1 MRKTGKEILESDVT
15 SDDRHAWL
23 AEATADE
30 LSEFLRWAIA
40 KDSWA
45 LHGRDALNVVLAKEN
60 IKLQRAIRNLTIS
73 IFLLT
78 IIMVFLGVVQVYPN
92 LKTFWLRPIAL
103 WQCQRPQAQT
113 TKPQI
118 PPRCRIRKMTCLIKL
133 RFSTINNPL
142 TNKSTGWLITTSDAC
157 PWDWLV
163 VGNDLWRG
171 LARIYDKNSKT
182 N

>member
-60 IKLQRAIRNLTIS
+60 IKLQRAIRNLTIW

-78 IIMVFLGVVQVYPN
+78 IIMVFFGVVQVYPN
-92 LKTFWLRPIAL
+92 LKNLLATSNSSLAMP
-103 WQCQRPQAQT
+103 
-113 TKPQI
+113 KP
-118 PPRCRIRKMTCLIKL
+118 T
-133 RFSTINNPL
+133 
-142 TNKSTGWLITTSDAC
+142 STGNQITNTNQMQDKK
-157 PWDWLV
+157 
-163 VGNDLWRG
+163 NDTF
-171 LARIYDKNSKT
+171 NKT
-182 N
+182 KILNHKQLPNK

>member
-30 LSEFLRWAIA
+30 LSEFLRWAIT

-60 IKLQRAIRNLTIS
+60 IKLQRAIRNLTIW

-92 LKTFWLRPIAL
+92 LKNLLATSNGSLAMPKSTSTDN
-103 WQCQRPQAQT
+103 QT
-113 TKPQI
+113 TNTIQMQDKKNDTFNKTKILNHKQ
-118 PPRCRIRKMTCLIKL
+118 PP
-133 RFSTINNPL
+133 
-142 TNKSTGWLITTSDAC
+142 NK
-157 PWDWLV
+157 
-163 VGNDLWRG
+163 
-171 LARIYDKNSKT
+171 
-182 N
+182 